1 MASFRD
7 IKRRAR
13 RDVQLHLRVPA
24 LYLASI
30 DAEPVPCFVRVHT
43 KFQALGDMKGTNFN
57 YAEREDITPRII
69 IWREEIPQPVRNA
82 IISVEAGEAY
92 YLDNIQPP
100 DDLTITAMVLQ
111 MDADDEKLALLP
123 VPATYVPPESP

>member
-13 RDVQLHLRVPA
+13 ADVQLHMRVRA

-30 DAEPVPCFVRVHT
+30 DADPVPCFVRVHT

-57 YAEREDITPRII
+57 YAEYEDITPRII
-69 IWREEIPQPVRNA
+69 LWREEIPQPVRNA

-92 YLDNIQPP
+92 YLDNVLPP
-100 DDLTITAMVLQ
+100 DDLTITATVAKL
-111 MDADDEKLALLP
+111 DDDDPKLAMLP
-123 VPATYVPPESP
+123 VPEVA

>member
-13 RDVQLHLRVPA
+13 TDVQNHLRVRA
-24 LYLASI
+24 LYI
-30 DAEPVPCFVRVHT
+30 AEEGADPVPCFVRVHT
-43 KFQALGDMKGTNFN
+43 QFQALGDMKGTNFN

-69 IWREEIPQPVRNA
+69 LWRAEIPQPKRNA

-92 YLDNIQPP
+92 YIDSIEPP
-100 DDLTITAMVLQ
+100 DDLTIKAMVVRL
-111 MDADDEKLALLP
+111 DNEDPKLIDLP
-123 VPATYVPPESP
+123 VPETP